1 MYFDSFHQFLEMGG
15 YAFYV
20 WGAYS
25 ICFVAF
31 LWLILS
37 SIYRRKAVI
46 REIRKKIA
54 REERIKAAEKLENSL

>member
-25 ICFVAF
+25 VCFVTF

-37 SIYRRKAVI
+37 ATYHRKAVI
-46 REIRKKIA
+46 REIRQKIV
-54 REERIKAAEKLENSL
+54 REERIQAAEKLENSL